1 MEKTNTGL
9 VIYAEKQLGR
19 PYWYGTY
26 GQTATKALYE
36 GKKKQYPQYY
46 TAKDFEAQLGQR
58 VHDCS
63 GIMEGYLMSEDYD
76 TPPKYNKAYD
86 YSANGLRNAC
96 KEKGTIDTIPEQKG
110 VLVFYVGHVGV
121 YVGNGDVIEARGHAY
136 GVVKTKLDSRP
147 WKWWGR
153 HPDILY
159 LSDETAEK
167 TEATV
172 ALPVLK
178 NKSKGNAVKSA
189 QRLLRAEGYDVGEAS
204 TDGAFGRITEA
215 AVKKY
220 QQDRKLSVSG
230 IIDEDTWNK
239 LLKG

>member
-1 MEKTNTGL
+1 MEKHNIGL
-9 VIYAEKQLGR
+9 AEYAEKQLGN

-26 GQTATKALYE
+26 GQIATKELYE

-46 TAKDFEAQLGQR
+46 TANDFESQFGKR
-58 VHDCS
+58 VYDCS
-63 GIMEGYLMSEDYD
+63 GLPEGYLMSESYD
-76 TPPKYNKAYD
+76 SAPKYNKAYD

-121 YVGNGDVIEARGHAY
+121 YVGNGDVIEARGHKY
-136 GVVKTKLDSRP
+136 GVVKTKLASRP

-159 LSDETAEK
+159 LSDEGAEK

-172 ALPVLK
+172 TLPVLK
-178 NKSKGNAVKSA
+178 NKSKGNAVRSA

-220 QQDRKLSVSG
+220 QQDKKLSVSG
-230 IIDEDTWNK
+230 IIDENTWNK

>member
-1 MEKTNTGL
+1 MNKNNIDL
-9 VIYAEKQLGR
+9 VNYCHKYLGN

-26 GQTATKALYE
+26 GQIATKELYE

-46 TAKDFEAQLGQR
+46 TAKDFESQFGKR
-58 VHDCS
+58 VFDCS
-63 GIMEGYLMSEDYD
+63 GLTEGYLMSE
-76 TPPKYNKAYD
+76 TPDSSPKYNKSYD

-96 KEKGTIDTIPEQKG
+96 KESGEIGTMPEQKG
-110 VLVFYVGHVGV
+110 VLVFYVGPVGV
-121 YVGNGDVIEARGHAY
+121 YVGDGDVIEARGHSY
-136 GVVKTKLDSRP
+136 GVVKTRLKSRP

-159 LSDETAEK
+159 LDGEEEKKDAEV
-167 TEATV
+167 T
-172 ALPVLK
+172 LPVLK
-178 NKSKGNAVKSA
+178 NKSKGYEVKAA

-204 TDGAFGRITEA
+204 TDGAFGKITEA
-215 AVKKY
+215 AVKKF